1 MKKRGNSNGWVSPNP
16 KAYGTRTEPTALERE
31 RTVES
36 QIDHA
41 ENIINWGWGNNLP
54 LLILDAI
61 NQSPTTLSCLGIT
74 ESFIKGGGFTD
85 EALMELVIDKDG
97 TTLWDLHCQI
107 VPYLT
112 NLEGFATNFKFD
124 QAGRIMNTYVMGYE
138 SCRFVKPAEGA
149 KKIEYIKFNP
159 YFGTKEYKPDYTME
173 FPVWDYEGVKKQA
186 RDKRYTEK
194 NPYPGQI
201 YFCGSVRAPFK
212 FYPVPKYWSGEK
224 WIYVDSQIQQFH
236 KSNLDNGFFQSVLL
250 NVIGNPNDYSR
261 NPKYKREH
269 LKEDGVTKVMENR
282 DTTNAMEFD
291 EMMSATFSGVKK
303 AGSVFTLWSS
313 NADNATKVQAFP
325 VTSNFDV
332 LSGTFTDAIRGIT
345 IATEVPAILANLPQA
360 VNSLGS
366 DGNSMLRAV
375 EIMQSRTEARR
386 VTLEQFYN
394 NILLPNLV
402 KPVKAKVK
410 IKQYAPVSLPVATM
424 DKDQWAWLNDQEK
437 AAWMEE
443 HMPGIKLFRE
453 ATAPAQ
459 IGEDGQPAPA
469 PQKANEAMKSLNLQ
483 QITRATKITQR
494 FATGELTFD
503 QAKQILLGYGFTEAD
518 IPAWLP
524 QLNGVEV

>member
-1 MKKRGNSNGWVSPNP
+1 MKKHGNNGSVSPHP
-16 KAYGTRTEPTALERE
+16 KVYGTRADPTSLERE

-36 QIDHA
+36 QLDRS
-41 ENIINWGWGNNLP
+41 ENIIKWGIENNLP
-54 LLILDAI
+54 LLVLDAI

-74 ESFIKGGGFTD
+74 ESFIKGAGFTD
-85 EALMELVIDKDG
+85 EKLMEVVIDKDG
-97 TTLWDLHCQI
+97 TTLWELHCQLA
-107 VPYLT
+107 PYLT

-124 QAGRIMNTYVMGYE
+124 QAGRILNTYVMYFE
-138 SCRFVKPAEGA
+138 SCRFVNPVEGS

-159 YFGTKEYKPDYTME
+159 YFGTTENKQELTQE
-173 FPVWDYEGVKKQA
+173 FPVWNKEEVLKQA
-186 RDKRYTEK
+186 HDKKYDK
-194 NPYPGQI
+194 KHPYPGQI
-201 YFCGSVRAPFK
+201 YFCGTVRAPFK

-250 NVIGNPNDYSR
+250 NVIGNPNAMST
-261 NPKYKREH
+261 NPAYKTQYE
-269 LKEDGVTKVMENR
+269 KDDGTKVMENR
-282 DTTNAMEFD
+282 TTTNAMEFD
-291 EMMSATFSGVKK
+291 QMMSGTFSGVKK

-325 VTSNFDV
+325 VTTNFDV

-345 IATEVPAILANLPQA
+345 IATEVPAILANLPQS

-386 VTLEQFYN
+386 ITLENFYN

-402 KPVKAKVK
+402 KPIKTKVK
-410 IKQYAPVSLPVATM
+410 IKQYAPVSLPVTM
-424 DKDQWAWLNDQEK
+424 DKQFWDWMNDEEK
-437 AAWMEE
+437 AAWMEKN
-443 HMPGIKLFRE
+443 MPGIKLFRTA
-453 ATAPAQ
+453 ATPAPTVDP
-459 IGEDGQPAPA
+459 ETGQPVPA
-469 PQKANEAMKSLNLQ
+469 PQEANEAMKKLNLQ
-483 QITRATKITQR
+483 QITRASKITQR
-494 FATGELTFD
+494 FATGELTYD

-524 QLNGVEV
+524 QVTIEA